1 MLLPTQAKQTLES
14 ALAEHGLRS
23 TRQRECVF
31 AVVAA
36 SMDHPTA
43 DAIYSRVRESLPGIS
58 LATVYNT
65 LETLVSCGLVR
76 QVNFER
82 EPSRYCPLSEP
93 GKHHAHFHCTRSG
106 KVFDVHL
113 PESFM
118 KDLEALLPPM
128 FRIDKVDL
136 CISGQNRGENPSGH
150 VEPD

>member
-1 MLLPTQAKQTLES
+1 
-14 ALAEHGLRS
+14 
-23 TRQRECVF
+23 
-31 AVVAA
+31 
-36 SMDHPTA
+36 
-43 DAIYSRVRESLPGIS
+43 
-58 LATVYNT
+58 
-65 LETLVSCGLVR
+65 
-76 QVNFER
+76 
-82 EPSRYCPLSEP
+82 LSEP

-136 CISGQNRGENPSGH
+136 CISGQNRGENASGH

>member
-1 MLLPTQAKQTLES
+1 MMLPTQAKQTLES
-14 ALAEHGLRS
+14 ALAEKGLRS

-36 SMDHPTA
+36 SADHPTA
-43 DAIYSRVRESLPGIS
+43 DTIYSRVRESLSGIS

-65 LETLVSCGLVR
+65 LETLVSCGLIR

-82 EPSRYCPLSEP
+82 EPSRYCPSSEP

-106 KVFDVHL
+106 RVFDIHL
-113 PESFM
+113 PDSFM

-128 FRIDKVDL
+128 FRIEKIDL
-136 CISGQNRGENPSGH
+136 CISGQNRGDELPHDPGQI
-150 VEPD
+150 